1 MCRQLTDCPV
11 TRRQNMT
18 EIVRKVKVGDI
29 AEDFTLQDHNGSN
42 FILSGQKGKRVLLSF
57 HPLAWTA
64 VCTKQMLSL
73 EENFAVFGS
82 LKTIPVGL
90 SVDAVPS
97 KKAWADNIG
106 IKNVP
111 LLSDFWPHGG
121 VANIFDIFR
130 EKNGFSERANIII
143 DEKGVI
149 ALFKTYPL
157 SQLPDINEI
166 IEIVR
171 RM

>member
-1 MCRQLTDCPV
+1 MADI
-11 TRRQNMT
+11 
-18 EIVRKVKVGDI
+18 ERKVKAGDR
-29 AEDFTLQDHNGSN
+29 APDFTLQDHNGDN

-57 HPLAWTA
+57 HPLAWTP
-64 VCTKQMLSL
+64 VCTSQMLSL
-73 EENFAVFGS
+73 EENFAVFES
-82 LKTIPVGL
+82 LRTVPVGL
-90 SVDAVPS
+90 SVDPVPS

-106 IKNVP
+106 IKKVP

-121 VANIFDIFR
+121 VAKLLDIFR
-130 EKNGFSERANIII
+130 EKNGFSERANIVI

-166 IEIVR
+166 IEAIR